1 MLWSEE
7 MRTRNRYV
15 RVLSV
20 AFLAILLL
28 FGTTAHLS
36 HVHADGSAHADCA
49 LCQTAHGAVQPATP
63 PSIQHVSLVSTRV
76 TPLFTPV
83 YREHVFSFSH
93 WNRPPPD
100 QT

>member
-1 MLWSEE
+1 
-7 MRTRNRYV
+7 MRI
-15 RVLSV
+15 LFA

-36 HVHADGSAHADCA
+36 HIHADGAAHADCA
-49 LCQTAHGAVQPATP
+49 LCQTAHGAVQPTAP

-76 TPLFTPV
+76 AAPFTQL

-100 QT
+100 QTAIS